1 MTRRI
6 VTLLIAA
13 PLALAFFVCPRF
25 ISTANEVFQQR
36 RQRPRPTT
44 TTPAPTRSRIDYSKF
59 SHRSNAHKEQACSA
73 CHKTP
78 TENWRKAGDFPD
90 VADYPDHVSCVRC
103 HRQQFFNGAR
113 PPICTVCHTRV
124 SPREDARFQFA
135 KPDTSTQFNIEFPH
149 DKHQDVIAQTL
160 PPPDS
165 QDRPRFVYASFQSNQ
180 DKNEKKYNN
189 CSICHLTNEK
199 KLTASNWPYSF
210 VPAADSFKTAPANHA
225 SCFNCHWKS
234 QQPVA
239 ENCAGCHKLSAEN
252 VQSERFS
259 ERISVKFTHARSE
272 HVAECTTCHINI
284 TKAATLRGLKP
295 DVPITSCSTC
305 HKTSTDKS
313 TVTIA
318 VEIEE
323 RRKNAGFVCAK
334 CHTPDVGR
342 KVAPASHYSIFND

>member
-13 PLALAFFVCPRF
+13 PLAVAFFVCPRF
-25 ISTANEVFQQR
+25 SSTANDSFQQR
-36 RQRPRPTT
+36 RQRPRPV
-44 TTPAPTRSRIDYSKF
+44 TPAPAGSNIDYSKF
-59 SHRSNAHKEQACSA
+59 SHRSAAHKEQACSA

-90 VADYPDHVSCVRC
+90 VADYPDHISCVRC

-113 PPICTVCHTRV
+113 PAICTVCHTRV
-124 SPREDARFQFA
+124 SPRDDARFAFA
-135 KPDTSTQFNIEFPH
+135 KPSVPTQFNTEFPH
-149 DKHQDVIAQTL
+149 DKHQDVIAKTL
-160 PPPDS
+160 RPSDS
-165 QDRPRFVYASFQSNQ
+165 QDKLRFVRASFQVVQ
-180 DKNEKKYNN
+180 QKDEKKYNN
-189 CSICHLTNEK
+189 CSICHLTSEK
-199 KLTASNWPYSF
+199 KLPASNWPDSF
-210 VPAADSFKTAPANHA
+210 VPAVSSFKTAPSGHL

-239 ENCAGCHKLSAEN
+239 ENCAGCHKLSATN
-252 VQSERFS
+252 IQSELPK
-259 ERISVKFTHARSE
+259 RISIKFTHAREE

-305 HKTSTDKS
+305 HKTSTDKK

-318 VEIEE
+318 IEIEE
-323 RRKNAGFVCAK
+323 RRKNTGFVCAK
-334 CHTPDVGR
+334 CHTSDVGR
-342 KVAPASHYSIFND
+342 KSAPASHYSIFND